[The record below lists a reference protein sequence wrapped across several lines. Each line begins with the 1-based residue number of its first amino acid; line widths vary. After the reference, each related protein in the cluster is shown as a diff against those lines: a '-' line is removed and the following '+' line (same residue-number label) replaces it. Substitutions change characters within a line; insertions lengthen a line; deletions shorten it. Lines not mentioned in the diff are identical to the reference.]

1 MGKSDKEMA
10 VKAVLFDFDFT
21 LADPSA
27 WLLPAWVEALDAIG
41 ERQAD
46 PAILKGVVGRPLA
59 AQYARIVGEAPSGGR
74 FETFERCYSAYRDR
88 HAATQTAILDG
99 VTGALGVLHHAG
111 FVLGII
117 STGAIHRIR
126 AILSHA
132 RLDRFFR
139 VVKGGS
145 EDKAPVILSVTDALG
160 VDPGSAVYVG
170 DHPEDCRAAVQARV
184 GFIAVTTGAHT
195 ESDFPE
201 GTVVL
206 ASVADLPGWILPTP

>member
-1 MGKSDKEMA
+1 MGKSDDEKA

-27 WLLPAWVEALDAIG
+27 WLIPAWIEALGVIG
-41 ERQAD
+41 ERQPD
-46 PAILKGVVGRPLA
+46 PSILKGVVGRPLG

-74 FETFERCYSAYRDR
+74 FETFERRYSAYRDR
-88 HAATQTAILDG
+88 HAATETVIFDG
-99 VTGALGVLHHAG
+99 AAGALEALHHAG
-111 FVLGII
+111 LILAII
-117 STGAIHRIR
+117 SSGAIHRIR

-132 RLDRFFR
+132 SLDRFFH

-145 EDKAPVILSVTDALG
+145 KDKAPVILSVTDSLG
-160 VDPGSAVYVG
+160 VDAGSAVYVG

-195 ESDFPE
+195 ERRFS
-201 GTVVL
+201 
-206 ASVADLPGWILPTP
+206 